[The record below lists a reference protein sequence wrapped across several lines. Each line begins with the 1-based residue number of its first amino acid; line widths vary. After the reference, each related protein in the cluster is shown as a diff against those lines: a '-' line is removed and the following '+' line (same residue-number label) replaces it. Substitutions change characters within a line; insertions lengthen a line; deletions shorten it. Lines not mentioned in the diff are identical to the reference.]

1 MVTMVHRIAGFQP
14 ERFTKSALLVFFVA
28 FAMTISIVQSVFA
41 EDFPPTDGDMQGFVL
56 VKERPPA
63 PDTAFLD
70 ADGNAIAVPDF
81 EGRVLLLNFWAT
93 WCPPCIREM
102 PSLDRLQAEMGSDD
116 FSVIAISADAGGKA
130 VAGPYLRDR
139 LGLANLD
146 LYLDPKFTAWQ
157 AFKAGGLPAT
167 FAIDR
172 KGRIVGVYRGE
183 AKWDGDDAKALIRHL
198 LDESPGASG

>member
-1 MVTMVHRIAGFQP
+1 MKQGIDGFQP
-14 ERFTKSALLVFFVA
+14 ERFVNSMMAVLAVA
-28 FAMTISIVQSVFA
+28 FALVVLAAPEVFA

-70 ADGNAIAVPDF
+70 EDGNTVAVPDF
-81 EGRVLLLNFWAT
+81 SGRVLLVNFWAT

-102 PSLDRLQAEMGSDD
+102 PSLDRLQAEMGGDD

-172 KGRIVGVYRGE
+172 KGRIVGVFRGE

-198 LDESPGASG
+198 LDETPGASG